1 MKEAVGELNSTLIV
15 VIAVAALAAL
25 FFTVIWP
32 MINDDIKYNSNC
44 SNAICNP
51 GIYMNSTGLVCY
63 WVGKDGKKNPIE
75 CPYTG

>member
-1 MKEAVGELNSTLIV
+1 MKEAIGELNSTLIV

-25 FFTVIWP
+25 FFTIIWP
-32 MINDDIKYNSNC
+32 MIREDIKYNSNC

-51 GIYMNSTGLVCY
+51 GIYANDVGVKCY
-63 WVGKDGKKNPIE
+63 WVDRNNKHRFID